1 MNVETVAPAG
11 VIAKRRAVQ
20 VRAIQFTRGRGG
32 EVADFARSL
41 SVVGN
46 VKARNGGSYVSIQD
60 YENNLRLR
68 VGDWLVLDAD
78 GELRK
83 YDSVQFGKLFSS
95 K

>member
-1 MNVETVAPAG
+1 MNVGTVAPAG

-32 EVADFARSL
+32 EVAEFARAASAA
-41 SVVGN
+41 GN
-46 VKARNGGSYVSIQD
+46 VKARNGGSYVTIQD
-60 YENNLRLR
+60 YENNIRLR

-78 GELRK
+78 GEFRK
-83 YDSVQFGKLFSS
+83 YDSVQFAKLFSS